1 MFSKELPLAI
11 NDTSGVRIV
20 CAAPRAAART
30 LGNARALFWVFALVA
45 GLGTALLLARYL
57 DKRGGGQA
65 VAISGVVVAAP
76 ICRSRQAE
84 ARRLK
89 VIEWPAD
96 HLPPG
101 ASAIRRSWSG
111 RVLISRVLAQQPLLP
126 GMLAAKNAGSGLAAL
141 IPSNMRAIAVRVDD
155 VVGVAGFI
163 HADDRVDVMVTM
175 RPIAGASRPPRSSC
189 RTSRCSRSVRR
200 STTATRAGSTRRPPP
215 WRRLLVSPQDA
226 ERLVLAQTEGR
237 IMLTLRSWTDSQP
250 VDTDGASPSGWS
262 AAARR
267 VSASRRR
274 RRAAPAHQAGRR
286 GKGGKAP
293 PPPPTLAAEAPPRRT
308 PSRFCAVT
316 GSSSATSTAERS
328 DSDDPSAAWSRH
340 SRW

>member
-11 NDTSGVRIV
+11 NDTMGGANRLRR
-20 CAAPRAAART
+20 PEPAARKSGT
-30 LGNARALFWVFALVA
+30 RAALFWVFALVA
-45 GLGTALLLARYL
+45 GLGTALLLARYM

-65 VAISGVVVAAP
+65 VALSGVVVAVADLP
-76 ICRSRQAE
+76 LAAKLKIE
-84 ARRLK
+84 DMK

-101 ASAIRRSWSG
+101 AISDPKELVG

-163 HADDRVDVMVTM
+163 HADDRVDVLVTM
-175 RPIAGASRPPRSSC
+175 RPQGGGE
-189 RTSRCSRSVRR
+189 
-200 STTATRAGSTRRPPP
+200 STTKVFLQNVKVLAVGQEVDNGDRSRIHATPATVAT
-215 WRRLLVSPQDA
+215 LLVSPQDA
-226 ERLVLAQTEGR
+226 ERLVLAQSEGR

-250 VDTDGASPSGWS
+250 VATDGASPSGLVGGGPVAQREPS
-262 AAARR
+262 G
-267 VSASRRR
+267 VV
-274 RRAAPAHQAGRR
+274 AAPAHQVGRR

-293 PPPPTLAAEAPPRRT
+293 PPPPTLTAEAPPQKDTVEILRGD
-308 PSRFCAVT
+308 RFEQRNFNR
-316 GSSSATSTAERS
+316 GEKR
-328 DSDDPSAAWSRH
+328 
-340 SRW
+340 